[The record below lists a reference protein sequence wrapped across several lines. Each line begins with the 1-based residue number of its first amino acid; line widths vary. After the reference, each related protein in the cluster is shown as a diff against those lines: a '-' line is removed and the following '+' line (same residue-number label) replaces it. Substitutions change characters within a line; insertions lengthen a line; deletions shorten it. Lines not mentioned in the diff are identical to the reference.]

1 MVSREVEKS
10 LANHE
15 TARCIGWCHDNRSK
29 LRKLGSTMEFNLR
42 VQEFIELVRTDRRLD
57 AVKHARKYFANYDDY
72 QLQEIQCCM
81 GQLAFPAHT
90 YLSPYKD
97 LLDEKRFAIYKFTI
111 YKQILLI

>member
-15 TARCIGWCHDNRSK
+15 TARCVGWCHDNRSK

-57 AVKHARKYFANYDDY
+57 AVKHARKCFANYDDRSSVARNSV
-72 QLQEIQCCM
+72 LHGTVSI
-81 GQLAFPAHT
+81 
-90 YLSPYKD
+90 SS
-97 LLDEKRFAIYKFTI
+97 
-111 YKQILLI
+111 